1 MVVIVFGRP
10 NGKAKAVGPTR
21 KENPTHRWRAQADRP
36 GVQMSPEAEGPRS
49 GQRGRSKQTMSITQE
64 KKQELIQ
71 EFGQAKEDT
80 GSPEVQIAILTSRIN
95 SLTTHMQRFKKDHST
110 RRGLLSLVSRRR
122 GLLDYLKRV
131 APQRY
136 LDIIARLHIRK

>member
-1 MVVIVFGRP
+1 MRLVKSRSLAS
-10 NGKAKAVGPTR
+10 GKV
-21 KENPTHRWRAQADRP
+21 
-36 GVQMSPEAEGPRS
+36 AEE
-49 GQRGRSKQTMSITQE
+49 KTMSITQE
-64 KKQELIQ
+64 KKHELVK
-71 EFGQAKEDT
+71 EFGQTEGDS
-80 GSPEVQIAILTSRIN
+80 GSPGVQIAILTSRIN

-110 RRGLLSLVSRRR
+110 RRGLISLVSRRR